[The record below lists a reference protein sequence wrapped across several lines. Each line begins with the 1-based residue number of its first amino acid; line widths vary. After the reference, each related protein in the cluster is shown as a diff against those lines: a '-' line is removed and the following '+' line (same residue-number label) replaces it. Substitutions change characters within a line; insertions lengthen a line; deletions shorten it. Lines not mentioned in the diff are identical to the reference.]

1 MSLAKN
7 SNQHEVCQT
16 LLLFNMNSQIVPDIV
31 CSVQLEAFKKQLMKS
46 LSEDNLLVSCVDQIF
61 LFTLSQ
67 DLLLP
72 FKSSLLLELLCE
84 QMILLACFHSNCL
97 KPVKITTQKI

>member
-1 MSLAKN
+1 
-7 SNQHEVCQT
+7 
-16 LLLFNMNSQIVPDIV
+16 MNSQIVPDIV

-84 QMILLACFHSNCL
+84 QTILLACFSQQLSETSQDHNAEDL
-97 KPVKITTQKI
+97 TARVPFWKGVV

>member
-16 LLLFNMNSQIVPDIV
+16 LLLFNMNSQIIPDIV

-46 LSEDNLLVSCVDQIF
+46 LGEDNLLVSCIDQLF

-67 DLLLP
+67 KNIVTFQAL
-72 FKSSLLLELLCE
+72 SS
-84 QMILLACFHSNCL
+84 AGTF
-97 KPVKITTQKI
+97 V